1 MCSLTKAK
9 RYGLMLTYALCAP
22 APSPEAREVFLPDS
36 EYARAEA
43 LDYTAMAAAQRS
55 FSERYLSEVR

>member
-1 MCSLTKAK
+1 MADAYLRPVRASAI
-9 RYGLMLTYALCAP
+9 
-22 APSPEAREVFLPDS
+22 SPEAREVFLPDS

-43 LDYTAMAAAQRS
+43 LDYPAMAAAQRS